1 MASTTASS
9 IPGALAAASPATQA
23 VERPNAISLR
33 AQMDE
38 VRRLS
43 SMLKAISHESRLII
57 LCALL
62 EGPKAVSELESILE
76 LRQPAVSQQLA
87 RLRGDRLVR
96 THRQGKMIY
105 YALAEDAQ
113 VRDLVAFLCDMLKNG
128 PREEANRRA

>member
-1 MASTTASS
+1 MTNTTANSL
-9 IPGALAAASPATQA
+9 PGAFSATTQPAS
-23 VERPNAISLR
+23 ERPDAISLR
-33 AQMDE
+33 DRMDD

-62 EGPKAVSELESILE
+62 DGPKAVSELESILE

-105 YALAEDAQ
+105 YALADDAD
-113 VRDLVAFLCDMLKNG
+113 VRRLVAFLCEMLNNG
-128 PREEANRRA
+128 AREDN